1 MHDINIVK
9 GQPAE
14 WEEIVVNHMSD
25 ERMISRICRELLNLK
40 RAKNMKM
47 FVNHTSDRGLQLNKK
62 TI

>member
-25 ERMISRICRELLNLK
+25 ERMISRICRDHLK
-40 RAKNMKM
+40 LKNKSTISSNMGKDLDKDFAKE
-47 FVNHTSDRGLQLNKK
+47 D
-62 TI
+62 I

>member
-1 MHDINIVK
+1 MISRVK
-9 GQPAE
+9 RQPP
-14 WEEIVVNHMSD
+14 
-25 ERMISRICRELLNLK
+25 EREKIFANYFSKKELISRICRELLNLK